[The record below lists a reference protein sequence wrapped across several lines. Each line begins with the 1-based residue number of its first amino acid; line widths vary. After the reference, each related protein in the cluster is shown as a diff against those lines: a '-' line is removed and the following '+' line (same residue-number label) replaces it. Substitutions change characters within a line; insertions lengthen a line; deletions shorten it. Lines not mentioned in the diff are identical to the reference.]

1 MSEPLR
7 RRPLSTRGRLD
18 LFLAAHGRC
27 QRCSWS
33 LTPGTRWEVDHVI
46 ALALGGR
53 DDADNMQVLC
63 SPCHGGKTRER
74 DVPAIAKTA
83 RIRARHLGARTSRR
97 PLPGGRRSRWKKTVD
112 GRILERRRRDAA
124 SCKGDLS
131 TDAVPGDDATAKA
144 GNRDLGR

>member
-1 MSEPLR
+1 MNEHLLR
-7 RRPLSTRGRLD
+7 RSFSTRERFD
-18 LFLAAHGRC
+18 LFPAAHGQC

-83 RIRARHLGARTSRR
+83 RIRARHLGPRTSRR
-97 PLPGGRRSRWKKTVD
+97 SLPGGRRSRWKKTVD
-112 GRILERRRRDAA
+112 GRIVERPHQRKAT
-124 SCKGDLS
+124 SEQQE
-131 TDAVPGDDATAKA
+131 DD
-144 GNRDLGR
+144 NHDS

>member
-1 MSEPLR
+1 MSDPLR
-7 RRPLSTRGRLD
+7 RRSLSTRERLD
-18 LFLAAHGRC
+18 LFLSAHGRC

-46 ALALGGR
+46 PLALGGR

-74 DVPAIAKTA
+74 DVPVIAKTA

-97 PLPGGRRSRWKKTVD
+97 PLPGGRRSRLKRTID
-112 GRILERRRRDAA
+112 GRALERSGRVNAHASNHSSADPVPEPDPSRD
-124 SCKGDLS
+124 S
-131 TDAVPGDDATAKA
+131 
-144 GNRDLGR
+144 

>member
-7 RRPLSTRGRLD
+7 RRSLSTRERLD

-27 QRCSWS
+27 QRCGWA

-46 ALALGGR
+46 PLALGGR
-53 DDADNMQVLC
+53 DATDNMQVLC

-97 PLPGGRRSRWKKTVD
+97 PLPGGRHSKWKKTVD
-112 GRILERRRRDAA
+112 GRIVERPHQRKAT
-124 SCKGDLS
+124 SEQQE
-131 TDAVPGDDATAKA
+131 DD
-144 GNRDLGR
+144 NHDS